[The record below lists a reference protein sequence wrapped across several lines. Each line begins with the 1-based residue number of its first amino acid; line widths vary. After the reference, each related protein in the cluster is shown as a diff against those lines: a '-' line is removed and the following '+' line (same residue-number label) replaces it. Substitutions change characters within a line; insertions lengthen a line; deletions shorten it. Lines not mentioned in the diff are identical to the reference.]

1 MSQTITAIYANGV
14 LRPITPLDLPE
25 WAQVEIEVKRVTAL
39 EIEQI
44 NERRRVIQA
53 LAEAGII
60 INLPLEPF
68 PPSLLSLEERE
79 RLAKVLSVGK
89 PLSEIIIEEHEGR

>member
-14 LRPITPLDLPE
+14 LRPVVPLNLPE
-25 WAQVEIEVKRVTAL
+25 QTQVEIELKQVTTP
-39 EIEQI
+39 EVEPS

-53 LAEAGII
+53 LAEAGVI

-68 PPSLLSLEERE
+68 PPSPLSPEERE

-89 PLSEIIIEEHEGR
+89 PLSEIIIEEREGR

>member
-14 LRPITPLDLPE
+14 LRPVVPLDLPE
-25 WAQVEIEVKRVTAL
+25 HTQVEIELKQVTMP
-39 EIEQI
+39 EVEQS
-44 NERRRVIQA
+44 NERRRVLQA
-53 LAEAGII
+53 LAEAGVI

-68 PPSLLSLEERE
+68 PPSPLSREERE

-89 PLSEIIIEEHEGR
+89 PLSEIIIEEREGR